1 MNKNEIDRIL
11 TNQVENNKTPSVQ
24 YVIFKTDS
32 IIHQF
37 QLGYADISNK
47 LNVNQ
52 NTTYNAY
59 SVTKTFTAL
68 SILQLN
74 EQNKLDINQPIKNY
88 LHEFPYS
95 AEITIKQLL
104 THTSGI
110 PNPIPVSW
118 IHLTEEHDSFDRNRF
133 FDQIFHKYNKTQS
146 KPDEKFAYSNLG
158 YVLLGQ
164 LIERVSG
171 SRYEDYVRENIIKPL
186 NIALDEL
193 NFHIPDLKNHAK
205 PYQKKI
211 SFLNF
216 ILGFLLDKSKY
227 VNKTEGKWLSFNNC
241 YVNSASYGGLIG
253 TSGAFVKYL
262 QELLKPKT
270 VLITDVS
277 KELLFKENFI
287 NKNKATGMCLSWFS
301 GQLNGNKYFT
311 HAGGGGGYY
320 CEIRIY
326 PSKSIGSV
334 IMFNRTGIADERYLD
349 NLDKFILSD
358 E

>member
-1 MNKNEIDRIL
+1 
-11 TNQVENNKTPSVQ
+11 
-24 YVIFKTDS
+24 
-32 IIHQF
+32 
-37 QLGYADISNK
+37 
-47 LNVNQ
+47 
-52 NTTYNAY
+52 
-59 SVTKTFTAL
+59 
-68 SILQLN
+68 
-74 EQNKLDINQPIKNY
+74 
-88 LHEFPYS
+88 
-95 AEITIKQLL
+95 
-104 THTSGI
+104 
-110 PNPIPVSW
+110 
-118 IHLTEEHDSFDRNRF
+118 
-133 FDQIFHKYNKTQS
+133 
-146 KPDEKFAYSNLG
+146 
-158 YVLLGQ
+158 
-164 LIERVSG
+164 
-171 SRYEDYVRENIIKPL
+171 L